1 MKKPV
6 SILLLASLLV
16 FTAAAQAQNGS
27 DPLPLNPKVSTG
39 KLSNGLTYYILPN
52 KKPEKK
58 VELRLIL
65 NTGSLSEDDDQA
77 GLAHMC
83 EHMAFNGTTHFKKN
97 DIVSFLQDIG
107 VGFGNDLNAYTSFD
121 RTVYILP
128 IPTDK
133 PGNLEKGFQVL
144 EDWAHNVT
152 YLTDDIEGE
161 RAIILEESRLGKGAE
176 DRMER
181 KWLPL
186 YFNGSRYASRLPIG
200 KDEIISSFKPDRI
213 RNFYKDWY
221 RPELMA
227 VAVVGDITKEEA
239 MAMVKKHFE
248 GIPAVSTPRS
258 LPAFDFPAYQKNMAA
273 VNTDKEATGYSLDIS
288 WAAFPDKPLTTFADY
303 KKSLVNALF
312 NSMLNSRYREI
323 TQKPNPPFLFAG
335 GSFGSFVRGYNQFSI
350 NASTGSENPAKAID
364 VLVAEIE
371 RIKKFGFTD
380 AELDRAKKTQLAFYE
395 SSYNNRDKTESGQ
408 LIEEFIDLFL
418 EGNAAPGIEN
428 EYNYAKTM
436 LPAISLQDVNAVAD
450 KLKGDTKKFMN
461 ITGPDNAAIKLPAE
475 DELIA
480 AVAKAEK
487 QTVTAYE
494 EKAVAKDLLTK
505 QPTPGKVVSKTKNQL
520 TTATDLVL
528 SNGITVSLKPTDF
541 KDDEIIMQAQRPGG
555 TSNYGLN
562 DLYSARYAGSVQAAM
577 GYGSFTPP
585 DIQKA
590 LSGKKIIAGGLI
602 SGTRD
607 QYTGSSTI
615 KDLET
620 MFQLLYL
627 KVTDQRKDT
636 ALFNSYIK
644 KQKSAVAMSL
654 ANPQTAF
661 VDTIGKFV
669 YNNSPLAPISVA
681 RPEDFDK
688 INLERCQQIF
698 KERLGDATGMHFVFT
713 GSFKE
718 ETIIPLIEKYIAS
731 LPASGKKT
739 NFTDNKLR
747 PVKGSHTFTFNK
759 GKEEKSIVIQM
770 YNGEI
775 PYSEDLALKADAL
788 TEAMNI
794 RIIEE
799 LREKAQAIYGG
810 GLQGGLQKEPYPSY
824 QLLAFLPTGPAKV
837 DTLVRGLQAL
847 IDEMQ
852 KKGPSTEVLDKVKK
866 QWLEQ
871 HREDLK
877 DNNVWASALMGNK
890 VDKEDFNRFIKYE
903 TFVNKLTPK
912 DVQVAAQTFLNSKN
926 KIVAIQMPEKKEE
939 KKPF

>member
-1 MKKPV
+1 MQKLFSV
-6 SILLLASLLV
+6 LLICSLLATTL
-16 FTAAAQAQNGS
+16 QAQNGS
-27 DPLPLNPKVSTG
+27 DPLPLNPKASSG
-39 KLSNGLTYYILPN
+39 KLANGLTYYILPN

-152 YLTDDIEGE
+152 YLTEDIEGE
-161 RAIILEESRLGKGAE
+161 RAIILEESRLGKGAD

-186 YFNGSRYASRLPIG
+186 YFNGSRYATRLPIG
-200 KDEIISSFKPDRI
+200 KDDIIKSFAPDRI
-213 RNFYKDWY
+213 RSFYKDWY

-227 VAVVGDITKEEA
+227 VAVVGDISKEDA
-239 MAMVKKHFE
+239 LALVKKHFE
-248 GIPAVSTPRS
+248 GIPAKADARP
-258 LPAFDFPAYQKNMAA
+258 LPAADFPAYQKDMAA
-273 VNTDKEATGYSLDIS
+273 VNTDKEATGYNIDIS
-288 WAAFPDKPLTTFADY
+288 WSAFPGKALTTFAEY
-303 KKSLVNALF
+303 RNTLVKSLF

-335 GSFGSFVRGYNQFSI
+335 GSFGTFVRGYDQFSVS
-350 NASTGSENPAKAID
+350 AGTGSENPSKAID
-364 VLVAEIE
+364 ALVAEIE
-371 RIKKFGFTD
+371 RVKKFGFTA
-380 AELDRAKKTQLAFYE
+380 AELDRAKKIQLSTYE
-395 SSYNNRDKTESGQ
+395 SAYNNREKTESAQ

-418 EGNAAPGIEN
+418 TGNASPGIEN
-428 EYNYAKTM
+428 EYNYVKTM
-436 LPAISLQDVNAVAD
+436 LPAISLADVNAVAE
-450 KLKGDTKKFMN
+450 KLKGDPKKFIN
-461 ITGPDNAAIKLPAE
+461 ITGPDNAAVKLPT
-475 DELIA
+475 DEELVA

-487 QTVTAYE
+487 QTITAYE
-494 EKAVAKDLLTK
+494 EKVVAKDLLSK
-505 QPTPGKVVSKTKNQL
+505 QPVAGKVVSKKKNLL

-555 TSNYGLN
+555 ISNYGLT
-562 DLYSARYAGSVQAAM
+562 DYYSAKYAGQIQAAQ

-585 DIQKA
+585 DMQKA
-590 LSGKKIIAGGLI
+590 LSGKKITAGGII
-602 SGTRD
+602 SETKD
-607 QYTGSSTI
+607 QYMGSSTV

-627 KVTDQRKDT
+627 KVTDQRRDT
-636 ALFNSYIK
+636 ALASSFIK
-644 KQKSAVAMSL
+644 KQKTAMAMAM
-654 ANPQTAF
+654 ANPQTSF
-661 VDTIGKFV
+661 IDTLGKFL
-669 YNNSPLAPISVA
+669 YENSPMAPISVPK
-681 RPEDFDK
+681 PEDFDK
-688 INLERCQQIF
+688 INPERSAAIF

-739 NFTDNKLR
+739 TFKDNKVR
-747 PVKGSHTFTFNK
+747 PIKGSHTFVFNK
-759 GKEEKSIVIQM
+759 GKEEKSLVLQM
-770 YNGEI
+770 YNGEV
-775 PYSEDLALKADAL
+775 PYSEDMDMKAQAM
-788 TEAMNI
+788 TEALNI

-810 GLQGGLQKEPYPSY
+810 GISGGLQKEPYPAY
-824 QLLAFLPTGPAKV
+824 QMIAYLPTGPDKV
-837 DTLVRGLQAL
+837 DTLVKGLQTL

-852 KKGPSTEVLDKVKK
+852 KKGPAEEVLSKVKK

-871 HREDLK
+871 HREQMK
-877 DNNVWASALMGNK
+877 DNNAWAAALMGNK

-903 TFVNKLTPK
+903 SFVNKLTVK
-912 DVQVAAQTFLNSKN
+912 DLQMAAQQFLNSKN
-926 KIVAIQMPEKKEE
+926 KIVAMQMPEKKEE